1 MYKLLA
7 LKRLQTPGTQ
17 APTTRFSLSFVS
29 FSSFF
34 DYLIFFLYT
43 ANDTQMYY
51 IT

>member
-29 FSSFF
+29 SSHHLVEMK
-34 DYLIFFLYT
+34 YLEAILLE
-43 ANDTQMYY
+43 
-51 IT
+51 